1 MVYLLHFIDP
11 ISPDHTAQHYLG
23 SADDWEAR
31 IEQHR
36 QGQGARLCEVAK
48 SRNIG
53 FVVARLW
60 VGALLRRYRKGR
72 DLERALKQRKNS
84 PRFCPICKA
93 NKSKAV

>member
-1 MVYLLHFIDP
+1 MVYLLHFDQP

-48 SRNIG
+48 ARNIG

-60 VGALLRRYRKGR
+60 VGDR

-84 PRFCPICKA
+84 PRFCPICRAK
-93 NKSKAV
+93 